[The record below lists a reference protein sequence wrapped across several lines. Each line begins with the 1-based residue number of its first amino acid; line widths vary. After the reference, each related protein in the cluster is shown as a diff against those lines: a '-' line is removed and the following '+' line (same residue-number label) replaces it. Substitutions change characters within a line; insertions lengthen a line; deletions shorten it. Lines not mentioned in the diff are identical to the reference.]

1 MDLSL
6 PVREKK
12 SLTLPKGGGTA
23 MIDVEYE
30 RIRKKCFHCFR
41 LSHEKQ
47 ACPFLKGTRS
57 VKGKDIEKQQGVNLQ
72 RLSQRQHNYT
82 LSKDIMPLLA
92 PSIPPGFEPPTGLIA
107 PEVFEQMQLY
117 MNCTDPE
124 ERRIREFRMKKA
136 LDELS
141 RDSIA
146 QRAGL
151 RMEDAPTISKSMNKD
166 KGLVFDFSK
175 VQDQPIH
182 DVAESSSHTEGHR
195 KRLNTGNALTVVSKQ
210 RHEVH
215 TEPRF
220 VGDRVQISDQ
230 PHGTQQDEGETF
242 GLTSVPA
249 FGGFEIGSGG
259 VDAAVKSTG
268 SKGSVRKT
276 SSWTRRGKRTTQAN
290 NKQTLEKEAES
301 ILKRKADGEA
311 ELSWVG
317 VREVINNGV
326 KENVWVQCRL
336 DRAFGNAEWFRLFP
350 RSHTHYLE
358 RLGSDHRPILTNVA
372 GAGPRHLG
380 RFLYDKR
387 WSNKPEVAEIVRQGW
402 NATHLNSDS
411 SVSDRI
417 VSCRKALSKWKR
429 SETSNSKKM
438 IHKMRTELEIEEK
451 KPAPNMPRL
460 IFLKL
465 ELAKLFQEEEEYWK
479 LRSKNNWLQAGDKN
493 TKIFHGWNTRQRRL
507 KGISLSNTSLSFSQA
522 LVPLMQQSCYET
534 SPRE

>member
-1 MDLSL
+1 MSLDDDVPIVLPEDDDFSAVERNSRSLLGRFLNPPCQNMARMLRQMPKIWKVYDRVRGIALTKENFQFIFELESDLLTVLKQGFWTFDDWGMALDRWVECPPSNFLQTAPVWIRISNIPVNYFTIKTIDAVAGAIGYVKEIEWDPEKPLLQNYVRVQIIMDLSL

-259 VDAAVKSTG
+259 VDAAVK
-268 SKGSVRKT
+268 
-276 SSWTRRGKRTTQAN
+276 
-290 NKQTLEKEAES
+290 
-301 ILKRKADGEA
+301 
-311 ELSWVG
+311 
-317 VREVINNGV
+317 
-326 KENVWVQCRL
+326 
-336 DRAFGNAEWFRLFP
+336 
-350 RSHTHYLE
+350 RS
-358 RLGSDHRPILTNVA
+358 
-372 GAGPRHLG
+372 
-380 RFLYDKR
+380 
-387 WSNKPEVAEIVRQGW
+387 
-402 NATHLNSDS
+402 
-411 SVSDRI
+411 
-417 VSCRKALSKWKR
+417 
-429 SETSNSKKM
+429 
-438 IHKMRTELEIEEK
+438 
-451 KPAPNMPRL
+451 
-460 IFLKL
+460 
-465 ELAKLFQEEEEYWK
+465 
-479 LRSKNNWLQAGDKN
+479 
-493 TKIFHGWNTRQRRL
+493 
-507 KGISLSNTSLSFSQA
+507 
-522 LVPLMQQSCYET
+522 
-534 SPRE
+534 